1 MTKMKLLYIPFVAA
15 SLLATGCIEEI
26 DPMTSV
32 VTQDQLNKAPNS
44 AEKLATGI
52 TSSMSGQFIY
62 QPSSTDADD
71 YGYTSTILFRDTR
84 AWTWSTE
91 TPTQTGTPPGNSA
104 A

>member
-52 TSSMSGQFIY
+52 TSSMTGQFIY
-62 QPSSTDADD
+62 QPTSTDAFD
-71 YGYTSTILFRDTR
+71 YGYTSTILFVTLR
-84 AWTWSTE
+84 AWTWATV
-91 TPTQTGTPPGNSA
+91 TAAPTGTPPGNSA
-104 A
+104 V